1 MIFISKVQSDG
12 LVAAEAQRRVPSTNG
27 WERPSFQDTAFGGTM
42 LYSPV
47 PQRLYGHHHYSW
59 ISANTFF
66 ITAKVLPG
74 SSALVISHCI

>member
-1 MIFISKVQSDG
+1 MGTAI
-12 LVAAEAQRRVPSTNG
+12 L
-27 WERPSFQDTAFGGTM
+27 QDTAFRGTM